1 MSPYSRNGQ
10 QITFVL
16 FLTDNIDRDGQNT
29 NQNQMKNTFPFY
41 TVFQVLKVLLGKIC
55 NIQLPDHFIVFISFY
70 ISRYH
75 FSQIF
80 RTSFNIIC
88 LKKMFLS

>member
-1 MSPYSRNGQ
+1 MSSYSRNGQ

-16 FLTDNIDRDGQNT
+16 FLTDNIDQDGQNT

-41 TVFQVLKVLLGKIC
+41 TVFQVLEVLLGKIC
-55 NIQLPDHFIVFISFY
+55 KLQLPDLFIVFISFY
-70 ISRYH
+70 ISKYH

-80 RTSFNIIC
+80 RTSFNII
-88 LKKMFLS
+88 